1 MHLRKRG
8 KIWYGTVYV
17 GGVAKERS
25 TACTDKAAARTVL
38 SGWER
43 EAADPDRAA
52 TKATLNDAL
61 ALMLDDRAARVHEGT
76 GSADTVEFYR
86 RKAGHLLRLMGHD
99 FPVAKLKDGTHAW
112 RYIDAR
118 RQEGARPTTINKELI
133 TLRCALKLARERGHW
148 RGDIDA
154 VIPTTFEREYV
165 PRDRSPSRADVLA
178 LLPHLY
184 PDAAAALCF
193 VVATSAESAALHD
206 AMRSDVPA
214 ALDSSDLRVRI
225 RGTKNS
231 HRARLVP
238 IVSDEQRL
246 LLDYA
251 MRHSE
256 GREGK
261 LFGPLSNFRREIS
274 DACKKAGVAQ
284 LSPHDLRRAAGQ
296 WLVDLGVPLELVSRM
311 MGHASTRI
319 TEQVYAKVKDQD
331 IADRVIDAIDP
342 RYAQRAHQ
350 ARGARPLVATLAD
363 LPAPKQ
369 RLVRDTIDGDER
381 TLAQWAKSRRIPKA
395 SLHHRVVVLG
405 MSIEAALAMGKGAAP
420 TATSTGAEPAPSTT
434 KTAYTDADVAPA
446 SSPAASAND
455 CRTGAGDA
463 SENADAS
470 DASDIAPR
478 TTPRKK
484 RREKRPSPTKSAPPS
499 DPTPG
504 FSIPV
509 HARLSGI
516 SRRRRGR
523 VGRARSRTERAHR

>member
-8 KIWYGTVYV
+8 KIWYGTVYL
-17 GGVAKERS
+17 GGRAVER
-25 TACTDKAAARTVL
+25 TTGCTDKAAARAVL

-61 ALMLDDRAARVHEGT
+61 ALMLEDRAARVHEGT
-76 GSADTVEFYR
+76 GSSSTVEFYT
-86 RKAGHLLRLMGHD
+86 RKAGHLLRLLGHD
-99 FPVAKLKDGTHAW
+99 FALAKLRDGTHAW

-118 RQEGARPTTINKELI
+118 RQEGARPSTINKELI

-154 VIPTTFEREYV
+154 VIPTSFDREYV

-178 LLPHLY
+178 LIPHLR

-206 AMRSDVPA
+206 AMRADVPA
-214 ALDSSDLRVRI
+214 ALDSADLRVRV

-231 HRARLVP
+231 HRARMVP
-238 IVSDEQRL
+238 IASDEQRL

-251 MRHSE
+251 LRHAE
-256 GREGK
+256 GRDGT
-261 LFGPLSNFRREIS
+261 LFGPLSNFRRELS
-274 DACKKAGVAQ
+274 DACKKAGVAP

-319 TEQVYAKVKDQD
+319 TEQVYARVKDRD

-350 ARGARPLVATLAD
+350 ARGARPLVETLTTM
-363 LPAPKQ
+363 PAPKQ
-369 RLVRDTIDGDER
+369 RLVRYSFDGDER

-395 SLHHRVVVLG
+395 TLHHRVVVLG
-405 MSIEAALAMGKGAAP
+405 MSIEAALAMGKGAAM
-420 TATSTGAEPAPSTT
+420 TATSTGAEPAAPIT

-455 CRTGAGDA
+455 CRTGAGDG
-463 SENADAS
+463 SENVDAS
-470 DASDIAPR
+470 DASDIAPG

-484 RREKRPSPTKSAPPS
+484 PRQKRDSSRDPAPPS
-499 DPTPG
+499 NSTPG
-504 FSIPV
+504 FLVRVSAV
-509 HARLSGI
+509 AKVVARAWTAK
-516 SRRRRGR
+516 
-523 VGRARSRTERAHR
+523 VGVRCAGCREFVG